1 MPLIESVN
9 LLTCLKNNLEWEM
22 KGEKLPLFFMSR
34 PINVS
39 KRQLCR
45 VSESRVNFRVKG
57 KFRGVMSA
65 LFIGNPF
72 NVSLKTKMISFRC
85 KGELEG
91 EGGNIGGKIA
101 ALKP

>member
-1 MPLIESVN
+1 M
-9 LLTCLKNNLEWEM
+9 
-22 KGEKLPLFFMSR
+22 
-34 PINVS
+34 
-39 KRQLCR
+39 
-45 VSESRVNFRVKG
+45 NFRVKG